1 LNSFP
6 VNKSSNEE
14 YFYEKHEKKNFFFRF
29 LLKEKRAVK
38 KWKLQYFY
46 IILMTLLIEW
56 NMNCQMVEWIL
67 WWVFSCEYFMGK
79 FSGKSMKYIFQ
90 LWEIFPVRGNSV
102 KILNKNKLKISSKQ
116 EHSKMSDTKWLIYI
130 NYSSNLML
138 SSPKIAKLK
147 LIFTH

>member
-1 LNSFP
+1 
-6 VNKSSNEE
+6 
-14 YFYEKHEKKNFFFRF
+14 
-29 LLKEKRAVK
+29 
-38 KWKLQYFY
+38 
-46 IILMTLLIEW
+46 
-56 NMNCQMVEWIL
+56 
-67 WWVFSCEYFMGK
+67 MGK